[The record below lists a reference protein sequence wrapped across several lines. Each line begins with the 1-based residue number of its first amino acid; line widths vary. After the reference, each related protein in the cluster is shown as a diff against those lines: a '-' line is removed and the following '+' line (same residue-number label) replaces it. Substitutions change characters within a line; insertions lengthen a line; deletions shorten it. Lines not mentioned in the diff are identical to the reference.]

1 MKKFLAVILSVLLLT
16 SLAACRVQNPNDPSH
31 GIAPDINPE
40 YEENGEMPV
49 DIPIEEPENDNGVVP
64 EEDLNLTPFSQT
76 VSNEEFTLTLTADK
90 SVYLSGEEIFCEG
103 TLVPNEY
110 PITVYG
116 SSNLGGYSIEALTGD
131 YFRRG
136 EGGLVTTDELGV
148 YNFDGEDMIYPLS
161 KSGGWSADNPKAP
174 FYDAFFAD
182 KAYTLPAGT
191 YIITLHISY
200 STDEN
205 DIIDTRKNLEVQY
218 PITVI
223 DNGKLPAFMENLPEM
238 GEYQTKVVAYFH
250 DLDTSLTLSAE
261 DALTVKN
268 ILDKELTFTQ
278 DASDC
283 LFDVTLVIDSNDV
296 YYYSTSCGSL
306 KDTNENYC
314 HLSYSDKQEMNR
326 ALRVLYES
334 GDIAVDEPIDA
345 PVDVD
350 VPVEEPADVDMPI
363 MSEIEIPDTPIT
375 IRFRNSDISA
385 TLSPEDSATI
395 HEILIRADFTSEV
408 SNCLFDI
415 TFVLDQSTVYDYSTG
430 CGCLLEIFSYCHLD
444 EAQKE
449 TVNRI
454 VSNYSDV
461 DVPIAE

>member
-1 MKKFLAVILSVLLLT
+1 MKKLLAMILSMLLLA
-16 SLAACRVQNPNDPSH
+16 SLAACRVQPADDYY
-31 GIAPDINPE
+31 GADITLDGE
-40 YEENGEMPV
+40 SGEMPM
-49 DIPIEEPENDNGVVP
+49 DIPIDEPENDNGVVP
-64 EEDLNLTPFSQT
+64 EEDSNLTPFSQT
-76 VSNEEFTLTLTADK
+76 ATNEDFTLTLTADK
-90 SVYLSGEEIFCEG
+90 SVYYAGEEIYCEG
-103 TLVPNEY
+103 TLIPNEY

-116 SSNLGGYSIEALTGD
+116 SSDLGGYSIEALTGD

-136 EGGLVTTDELGV
+136 EGGLVTTDELGI
-148 YNFDGEDMIYPLS
+148 YTFDGEDKVYPLS

-205 DIIDTRKNLEVQY
+205 DIVGTRKSLEVKY

-223 DNGKLPAFMENLPEM
+223 DNGKLPRFMENLPEM

-250 DLDTSLTLSAE
+250 DIDSSLTLPAE
-261 DALTVKN
+261 DALTVKS
-268 ILDKELTFTQ
+268 ILDKELAFTP

-306 KDTNENYC
+306 KDTDENYC

-326 ALRVLYES
+326 VLRVLYED
-334 GDIAVDEPIDA
+334 GGIAVEEPIE
-345 PVDVD
+345 VEE
-350 VPVEEPADVDMPI
+350 PVEEELV
-363 MSEIEIPDTPIT
+363 SEIEIPDTPIT
-375 IRFRNSDISA
+375 LRFRNSDISA
-385 TLSPEDSATI
+385 TLSMEDSATLY
-395 HEILIRADFTSEV
+395 EIILLSYFTSEA
-408 SNCLFDI
+408 SNCLFDV
-415 TFVLDQSTVYDYSTG
+415 TFELDKDTVYDYSTG
-430 CGCLLEIFSYCHLD
+430 CGCLLEDFSYCHLD
-444 EAQKE
+444 EADRE

-454 VSNYSDV
+454 VSSYSDAE
-461 DVPIAE
+461 VPIE